1 MTTNTGGAVVLL
13 SGGMD
18 STVLL
23 HFVAR
28 SLRRAPIHALSFN
41 YGQRHTRELECG
53 AWQARR
59 VKTADHRTVDVSFL
73 GELVREGTALVS
85 GGADVPDLKDLGED
99 QLAQPPTYVPN
110 RNMIMLSVA
119 IAWAISS
126 QADSVAYAAHSGD
139 HAIYP
144 DCRPEFA
151 EAMDQAARL
160 CDWRPITLLRPFI
173 DMDKG
178 DIARRG
184 SELGVPF
191 ELTWTCYQGGAQ
203 HCGRCG
209 ACNERKEAFAKHGV
223 PDPTEYEDDSAPAR
237 SEAGA

>member
-28 SLRRAPIHALSFN
+28 SLRRTPIHALSFN

-110 RNMIMLSVA
+110 RNMILLS
-119 IAWAISS
+119 IAA
-126 QADSVAYAAHSGD
+126 AY
-139 HAIYP
+139 
-144 DCRPEFA
+144 A
-151 EAMDQAARL
+151 EAMGIAEVFYGAQAHDEYGYWDCTREYLERL
-160 CDWRPITLLRPFI
+160 NGTLELNRGTAVQINAPFI
-173 DMDKG
+173 DKKKSEVVVLGEELSVDFARTWSCYRGG
-178 DIARRG
+178 DTPC
-184 SELGVPF
+184 E
-191 ELTWTCYQGGAQ
+191 TCPT
-203 HCGRCG
+203 CV
-209 ACNERKEAFAKHGV
+209 ERAKAFN
-223 PDPTEYEDDSAPAR
+223 
-237 SEAGA
+237 EAGMADPLIPQR